1 MGFFSKIFRE
11 VKRAVHN
18 VVDVVEDTAKNL
30 GVVLGVKEQDIPKT
44 DLATTSSEGV
54 LLNKTAATSS
64 INVIIGTRRSGGTRV
79 LLHTQG
85 NKNADLYSVLVFAEG
100 PISGIRDIEINDE
113 KPSAFGG
120 SDSYNVSD
128 NSRFSLT
135 PDVSFCA
142 HFGAWTQSAD
152 ALFSANLGNIWTS
165 AHKLTGLAYSA
176 TKYTYNA
183 EKISSLPTQTAVIDG
198 ALLYDPRDGQ
208 QKFSSNAALAIL
220 FYMRSD
226 VFGERVPD
234 DEIDFESFKVAADVA
249 DRTAETFAGAGQHY
263 KPIDINAV
271 IDTSKG
277 RLDNMKALLA
287 HAHASLPYSEGK
299 YRLVIRSATE
309 SSFEFTDDNIVG
321 DISVGS
327 SGASD
332 KYNRATVTFID
343 PDLNWQE
350 NTVVYPTDD
359 AEHQQLLA
367 EDNGIEKNGEVTADM
382 ITNKYQALDY
392 ARRYVYESR
401 KSLNISFSATVE
413 ARKVLPGQ
421 VVTVTTSQLGS
432 FLFSIEKRVVT
443 ADGEYKFT
451 LKEYDPSLYSWINLT
466 EISAGYT
473 PTLPNV
479 YNLPAPQNLVFSAV
493 EYNAN
498 YQGVLSWNES
508 NSAFVTRY
516 KIDIYNT
523 VTGLLAWSN
532 TVTDNNVQVPNLP
545 AGNYRADIK
554 GLSEVSA
561 TPISSVSWT
570 YSVPVLPIV
579 SGLVQVGE
587 FDADLSLSWSHV
599 SNHAALRSYRVE
611 LLIDDLVIFS
621 TMSSTENITITN
633 AQFQSIG
640 YPRDFDVHV
649 SAVNVALSNGPAA
662 SLSIKKPAPAPPLSV
677 SFTPSSDALIVRT
690 VKAANAKG
698 MTAWL
703 STVSPVEQ
711 VTENQVYSGISTRFD
726 IGDLSPLTQY
736 YVKLA
741 SYDAFGLGESS
752 AHTVTTLNDAVAD
765 AINQLTER
773 DLSLSDDI
781 EQVAKAAAERVQK
794 QQVET
799 DDVAE
804 QLFKSA
810 ARAAEM
816 QRYQLSQNDE
826 YYRILN
832 AVVEID
838 PSNGTIT
845 NRAYE
850 YTNNKF
856 SEASLLIDGV
866 NSAIALQASR
876 IDTTNDRLTDA
887 ESELSVQAG
896 LINQRATFTQLTE
909 TVAGAIAAIQPAY
922 VTTFNTGLDGWVAQS
937 GTAVY
942 NAGAWVDLTLGDIA
956 ATMDY
961 SGADNHVI
969 QLSIARESG
978 AVWAGKVQ
986 YKTASHDY
994 SSDYE
999 MDIPEILDDGQLY
1012 TVTVDFGDV
1021 EDYTASNITGLRII
1035 LGETTDDMYQ
1045 LHSLQAGKRTAAQAA
1060 IEGLQGR
1067 VSSAEQNI
1075 DAVSGQLSNYVT
1087 TTFYEQNTLTQNDV
1101 QQTLDSWNAQYS
1113 VIAKLTELDENGTVT
1128 KANSAEQWI
1137 DGAEALISQIA
1148 QSTTQQEYGA
1158 RVSAVEQTLDAQAG
1172 SISQQIV
1179 STHQSQVDNDD
1190 LSENAFLEAAN
1201 AASSAREQLKQNDTI
1216 ALARSETKAVASET
1230 TALAQTVD
1238 ELEVVVDENKAE
1250 FSDYRRAAI
1259 GYCVDANGNP
1269 TSHETAASCELAGN
1283 TWRGN
1288 SSIAEALRNVK
1299 VTGTNSAGE
1308 TVEISAGNMYQT
1320 ILEADGRGA
1329 ATAALLAVYG
1339 DQLAGVFA
1347 NAGEDGSS
1355 LEFIANQMK
1364 FKTQNG
1370 TKTPFRVEGD
1380 QVYANELIVDG
1391 ASIKDATITSEKVVN
1406 SAITNA
1412 QIANASIT
1420 SAKIANGQITNAHI
1434 ANAAITSANIANGQI
1449 TNAHIANAA
1458 ITSAKIGD
1466 GQITNAKIG
1475 DVIQSAN
1482 YSPGVSGWRILKNGS
1497 AEFNGVVVSREMTVA
1512 SGTFSLGRVQGGDGT
1527 IKYDAILDTGY
1538 PANAWSG
1545 SKFYTGVA
1553 VGFVNTGVQSNT
1565 PSTSAWG
1572 VSAEVIPLTRF
1583 YSQATINL
1591 RIRVYGAYNVTLDP
1605 CNISWRLLR
1614 VT

>member
-1 MGFFSKIFRE
+1 MGFFSKIFKSVRKI
-11 VKRAVHN
+11 VDPIVN
-18 VVDVVEDTAKNL
+18 VVDDAIDWVGGLLKPEVPGTDPADSAASGLTVNKSSSSAN
-30 GVVLGVKEQDIPKT
+30 IP
-44 DLATTSSEGV
+44 
-54 LLNKTAATSS
+54 
-64 INVIIGTRRSGGTRV
+64 VIYGRRKVGGTRV
-79 LLHTQG
+79 FLNTTG
-85 NKNADLYSVLVFAEG
+85 PKNKYLNSVLVQCVG
-100 PISGIRDIEINDE
+100 PVHS
-113 KPSAFGG
+113 S
-120 SDSYNVSD
+120 SSVTVSD
-128 NSRFSLT
+128 KAESEY
-135 PDVSFCA
+135 
-142 HFGAWTQSAD
+142 GALLRHTFHHGYPSQAAD
-152 ALFSANLGNIWTS
+152 ANLVSELSEWTS
-165 AHKLTGLAYSA
+165 NHRLQGLAYEA
-176 TKYTYNA
+176 VQYTYDQD
-183 EKISSLPTQTAVIDG
+183 KYSGLPVFKSIIEG
-198 ALLYDPRDGQ
+198 ALLYDPRTGSTGYSDN
-208 QKFSSNAALAIL
+208 FALVVL
-220 FYMRSD
+220 DYFRSAEYGVGMSD
-226 VFGERVPD
+226 TL
-234 DEIDFESFKVAADVA
+234 IDFESFKTSATLADVSYPSNSNSSIMVK
-249 DRTAETFAGAGQHY
+249 RFSC
-263 KPIDINAV
+263 NAA
-271 IDTSKG
+271 IDTSKT
-277 RLDNMKALLA
+277 
-287 HAHASLPYSEGK
+287 P
-299 YRLVIRSATE
+299 
-309 SSFEFTDDNIVG
+309 FDNIKQLVSESRAFLTQTAGVWRYVIQNDANPNHTITYDDIIG
-321 DISVGS
+321 DISKS
-327 SGASD
+327 PNGARD
-332 KYNRATVTFID
+332 KYNRVTITYVD
-343 PDLNWQE
+343 PDKQWETNE
-350 NTVVYPTDD
+350 ATYPIND
-359 AEHQQLLA
+359 AEYQGYLA
-367 EDNGIEKNGEVTADM
+367 EDNWEESHAD
-382 ITNKYQALDY
+382 ITVESCTNRYQALDI
-392 ARRYVYESR
+392 ARQALLESR
-401 KSLNISFSATVE
+401 KGGVISFNGQPWTIKVRCGDLLVMDMPGLNDGILWRVATRTLDADGSVSF
-413 ARKVLPGQ
+413 ACAMYDPSIFPWIDIPDQQ
-421 VVTVTTSQLGS
+421 VVTKPT
-432 FLFSIEKRVVT
+432 I
-443 ADGEYKFT
+443 ADASVLPPPET
-451 LKEYDPSLYSWINLT
+451 LSY
-466 EISAGYT
+466 
-473 PTLPNV
+473 
-479 YNLPAPQNLVFSAV
+479 
-493 EYNAN
+493 
-498 YQGVLSWNES
+498 LSNNWNEGTVGALTWPQS
-508 NSAFVTRY
+508 NSAFVHDYLIEIYRASDSIQVLTTTLSSSNDWADDYIPILNLPYLAAGNYYATVRARNALTRSSATTATFSVNVPVV
-516 KIDIYNT
+516 DR
-523 VTGLLAWSN
+523 VTGLA
-532 TVTDNNVQVPNLP
+532 V
-545 AGNYRADIK
+545 
-554 GLSEVSA
+554 
-561 TPISSVSWT
+561 
-570 YSVPVLPIV
+570 
-579 SGLVQVGE
+579 VGE
-587 FDADLSLSWSHV
+587 FDSSLTLKWSALV
-599 SNHAALRSYRVE
+599 SPALRHYQVEIYNVQSGHALASINTVTETTTISFELFKSMGFPRSFEVRV
-611 LLIDDLVIFS
+611 S
-621 TMSSTENITITN
+621 
-633 AQFQSIG
+633 G
-640 YPRDFDVHV
+640 
-649 SAVNVALSNGPAA
+649 VNVAGVVGESAALAVSKPAPIAPAIQAWASVNDIKLTLSAPSNAKGAVVWLANVAPVPKNDANQRYKGE
-662 SLSIKKPAPAPPLSV
+662 SLSITLDGLA
-677 SFTPSSDALIVRT
+677 AL
-690 VKAANAKG
+690 
-698 MTAWL
+698 
-703 STVSPVEQ
+703 
-711 VTENQVYSGISTRFD
+711 TEYKIA
-726 IGDLSPLTQY
+726 I
-736 YVKLA
+736 A

-752 AHTVTTLNDAVAD
+752 AHTVTTLNDAVSD
-765 AINQLTER
+765 AINQLKER

-794 QQVET
+794 QQFET

-838 PSNGTIT
+838 PSNGTII
-845 NRAYE
+845 NRAYQ
-850 YTNNKF
+850 YTNDRF
-856 SEASLLIDGV
+856 SEAKLLIDGV
-866 NSAIALQASR
+866 DASIALQASR

-1201 AASSAREQLKQNDTI
+1201 AAASEREQLKQNDTI
-1216 ALARSETKAVASET
+1216 ALARSETKAVANET

-1259 GYCVDANGNP
+1259 GYCVDSSGNP

-1299 VTGTNSAGE
+1299 VTGTNADGE

-1347 NAGEDGSS
+1347 NAGVDGSS

-1370 TKTPFRVEGD
+1370 TKTPFRIEGD

-1412 QIANASIT
+1412 QIANAAIT

-1434 ANAAITSANIANGQI
+1434 ANAAITSAKIGDGQI